1 MNERVKKLW
10 LEALRSGKYEQA
22 VGRLRIDDRF
32 CCLGVLCDLHAK
44 ETGGMWLP
52 DPAGVEDT
60 HMVYAG
66 ADCVLPGRVR
76 EWAGLDSQSPQIEG
90 SSSLAYYN
98 DMGEGFHFIAD
109 RIEKYL

>member
-10 LEALRSGKYEQA
+10 IEALRSGEYQQA
-22 VGRLRIDDRF
+22 IGRLRIDDRF

-52 DPAGVEDT
+52 DPALPEDQYF
-60 HMVYAG
+60 VYAS
-66 ADCVLPGRVR
+66 ADSVLPGAVR
-76 EWAGLDSQSPQIEG
+76 EWAGLNSQSPQVAG

-98 DMGEGFHFIAD
+98 DTGRDFSFIAEQ
-109 RIEKYL
+109 IEKHL